1 MDRAE
6 AEQRDAADPLFPLRD
21 RFLLPDGLIYLDGN
35 SLGALPAAVPERV
48 ARTVTEEWGVDL
60 IRAWNARDWVGLPR
74 RVGARIARLIG
85 ADPDSVVVC
94 DSTSV
99 NLFKLA
105 SAAIGMRPSRRKIV
119 TDAGNFPTDLY
130 ILAGVA
136 ERHGLELVVAEPG
149 DVLASIDGD
158 SALVALTQVDY
169 RTGDRYDMG
178 IVTEAAHR
186 AGALVLWDLAHS
198 AGAFSVAVGD
208 ADLAVGCGYKY
219 LNGGPGAPSFIYV
232 APHLQERFDNPIR
245 GWFGH
250 ARPFAF
256 DVEFEPV
263 AGIDRTRVG
272 TPHILSLAALDAA
285 LDAFEGVDMGA
296 VTEKSQELTSLFM
309 DLVESRLGRYLTI
322 VTNGDPERRGS
333 QVSLTHPQAFSIVS
347 ALIER
352 GVIGDFREPDVARF
366 GFAPLYVRHVDAYDA
381 VEALVRV
388 MSGREFEDPRHAVRR
403 VVT

>member
-85 ADPDSVVVC
+85 ADPDSVMVC

-208 ADLAVGCGYKY
+208 A
-219 LNGGPGAPSFIYV
+219 
-232 APHLQERFDNPIR
+232 
-245 GWFGH
+245 
-250 ARPFAF
+250 
-256 DVEFEPV
+256 
-263 AGIDRTRVG
+263 
-272 TPHILSLAALDAA
+272 
-285 LDAFEGVDMGA
+285 
-296 VTEKSQELTSLFM
+296 
-309 DLVESRLGRYLTI
+309 
-322 VTNGDPERRGS
+322 
-333 QVSLTHPQAFSIVS
+333 
-347 ALIER
+347 
-352 GVIGDFREPDVARF
+352 
-366 GFAPLYVRHVDAYDA
+366 
-381 VEALVRV
+381 
-388 MSGREFEDPRHAVRR
+388 
-403 VVT
+403 